1 MGFGPIVEGSSPSPP
16 AINFE
21 MNVSGVILAAGKGTR
36 MKSNLPKVLHSV
48 SGKKLISYALEVIE
62 DINTKYVVVGHEAEQ
77 VMEALPESLNFVIQK
92 EQKGTGHAISI
103 LLEDKKFAHDTS
115 EYILVL
121 PGDVPMINSND
132 IKNLIKKVTDSS
144 STIGFLS
151 SKVSNPFGYGRVI
164 QQDRQIKIVEEKD
177 CTEEE
182 RLVDEINSGIYCF
195 EKEFLLEQIN
205 NLNTSNAQGEFYIT
219 DLIGIA
225 NNEKKDIVIVQ
236 VEEDSI
242 RGINSMGQ
250 LNEVEDAL
258 LKQTIQQ
265 FMDEGVYFQDPTSTY
280 IDSTVKIS
288 AGTKVYANSH
298 LKGETEIGPD
308 CEIGPNAQINNSK
321 VGQGSKVLNSVVDDS
336 IIDAGG
342 QIGPFA
348 HIRPGSE
355 LGENVKVGAFA
366 ETKKSKIGKGSKIPH
381 LAYVGD
387 AELGT
392 GVNFSAG
399 AITVN
404 YDGKNKHKTDIED
417 GAFIG
422 SDVMLVA
429 PVTIGKESMIGAGS
443 VITKDVPSKALG
455 IERNDQKNIEGYMDR
470 KKKND

>member
-1 MGFGPIVEGSSPSPP
+1 MF
-16 AINFE
+16 
-21 MNVSGVILAAGKGTR
+21 
-36 MKSNLPKVLHSV
+36 
-48 SGKKLISYALEVIE
+48 AL
-62 DINTKYVVVGHEAEQ
+62 T
-77 VMEALPESLNFVIQK
+77 
-92 EQKGTGHAISI
+92 
-103 LLEDKKFAHDTS
+103 
-115 EYILVL
+115 
-121 PGDVPMINSND
+121 
-132 IKNLIKKVTDSS
+132 
-144 STIGFLS
+144 
-151 SKVSNPFGYGRVI
+151 
-164 QQDRQIKIVEEKD
+164 
-177 CTEEE
+177 E
-182 RLVDEINSGIYCF
+182 RL
-195 EKEFLLEQIN
+195 
-205 NLNTSNAQGEFYIT
+205 
-219 DLIGIA
+219 
-225 NNEKKDIVIVQ
+225 
-236 VEEDSI
+236 
-242 RGINSMGQ
+242 Q
-250 LNEVEDAL
+250 L
-258 LKQTIQQ
+258 
-265 FMDEGVYFQDPTSTY
+265 
-280 IDSTVKIS
+280 
-288 AGTKVYANSH
+288 H
-298 LKGETEIGPD
+298 LVGP
-308 CEIGPNAQINNSK
+308 
-321 VGQGSKVLNSVVDDS
+321 GSKVLNSVVDDS
-336 IIDAGG
+336 IIDSGG